1 VGGEVCS
8 ILGTL
13 YTGDALTVLKTLP
26 DESVQCCVTSPP
38 YWGLRDYGTATWE
51 GGDAGCDHKPQP
63 DGGPKQLTNVGG
75 SGHPWKGTVCPKCG
89 ARRIDAQF
97 GLEESPEA
105 YVANMV
111 EVFREVKR
119 VLRRDGTLFL
129 NVGDSYAGSGNGS
142 HDYREAGAS
151 ISKNDAKYRG
161 QKPGLPRGLKPKDLV
176 GIPWML
182 AFALRAD
189 GWWLRSDIIWAK
201 PNPMPESVT
210 DRPTK
215 SHEYVFLLTKAATY
229 YWDAEAVKETTVTKP
244 QRRFVS
250 SLIGGYRDVPGQ
262 GRQNGKGVPPRD
274 ESQQDYSSRNLRSVW
289 TIATQPFKG
298 AHFATFPQKLAET
311 CIKAGTSERGACL
324 KCGGPWERVVE
335 RTKPPADVYT
345 GTVKPDSIAPVSHPE
360 LGKAGMG
367 QKLQNWYNE
376 HPVETLGWR
385 PTCSCGETDTRPC
398 LVLDPFSG
406 AGTTGL
412 VATKLGRDYIGIE
425 LNPAY
430 NAMAKGRIENML
442 VTVNVACVGH

>member
-1 VGGEVCS
+1 M
-8 ILGTL
+8 IAQA
-13 YTGDALTVLKTLP
+13 DARHIPLA
-26 DESVQCCVTSPP
+26 DETVQCCVTSPP
-38 YWGLRDYGTATWE
+38 YWGLRDYGVE
-51 GGDAGCDHKPQP
+51 G
-63 DGGPKQLTNVGG
+63 QL
-75 SGHPWKGTVCPKCG
+75 
-89 ARRIDAQF
+89 
-97 GLEESPEA
+97 GLEESPEV
-105 YVANMV
+105 YVSKMV

-119 VLRRDGTLFL
+119 VLRRDGTLWL
-129 NVGDSYAGSGNGS
+129 NIGDSYAGSGAGS
-142 HDYREAGAS
+142 GGNRKGNEHGQHDDMAQLGR
-151 ISKNDAKYRG
+151 
-161 QKPGLPRGLKPKDLV
+161 PGVPSGLKPKDLV

-229 YWDAEAVKETTVTKP
+229 YWDAEAVKEPVCDASLKRAEYGWDCDRPSTKNASMGGTGIHTE
-244 QRRFVS
+244 RMGERFVNPS
-250 SLIGGYRDVPGQ
+250 G
-262 GRQNGKGVPPRD
+262 
-274 ESQQDYSSRNLRSVW
+274 RNLRSVW
-289 TIATQPFKG
+289 NIATQPFKG

-311 CIKAGTSERGACL
+311 CIKAGTSERGCCP

-385 PTCSCGETDTRPC
+385 PTCSCGEADTRPC
-398 LVLDPFSG
+398 VVLDPFSG

-412 VATKLGRDYIGIE
+412 VALRLNRDAILIE

-430 NAMAKGRIENML
+430 TEMARERCAQVQPVMM
-442 VTVNVACVGH
+442 TT

>member
-1 VGGEVCS
+1 MCS

-38 YWGLRDYGTATWE
+38 YWGLRDYGVE
-51 GGDAGCDHKPQP
+51 G
-63 DGGPKQLTNVGG
+63 QL
-75 SGHPWKGTVCPKCG
+75 
-89 ARRIDAQF
+89 

-105 YVANMV
+105 YVAKMV

-229 YWDAEAVKETTVTKP
+229 YWDAEAVKEPLSPTASYGGTYRK
-244 QRRFVS
+244 QGKIDASRNDAG
-250 SLIGGYRDVPGQ
+250 SLCYQ
-262 GRQNGKGVPPRD
+262 GRTILPNPTG
-274 ESQQDYSSRNLRSVW
+274 RNLRSVW
-289 TIATQPFKG
+289 NIATQPFKG

-398 LVLDPFSG
+398 VVLDPFGG
-406 AGTTGL
+406 AGTTAL
-412 VATKLGRDYIGIE
+412 VALRLKRDAILIE
-425 LNPAY
+425 LNLAYTEMARERCAEVQPAL
-430 NAMAKGRIENML
+430 M
-442 VTVNVACVGH
+442 